1 MCLNVPVQEI
11 VYMKNAAHQTRRS
24 SHAHARTSAVSSL
37 RANTTRAVS
46 RRATQSVEALNA
58 LDMALAEKLNE
69 VAPPSRKAMRL
80 AAKHHAQKAHLLAGT
95 AMAALLGTA
104 ATSIAMASP
113 KSQKASVASST
124 TSSLVSNA
132 QSSGTSSAASR
143 SQARVSLNEQVSSSA
158 NSGSEGTWAMGD
170 TTVTSSEVSRA
181 KADND
186 VVSKLLDVNKDVLP
200 SGFNPNHATGD
211 SGNAYSFSQC
221 TWWVYVRR
229 HQLGLP
235 VGSHFGDGHQ
245 WASSAQ
251 ALGYWVDNTPRNV
264 GDIMVFRTGQE
275 GSSSAYG
282 HVAIVEKINADG
294 SVVTSECGS
303 SYNGK
308 TFTRTFTNVHDFQY
322 IHY

>member
-1 MCLNVPVQEI
+1 M
-11 VYMKNAAHQTRRS
+11 
-24 SHAHARTSAVSSL
+24 
-37 RANTTRAVS
+37 
-46 RRATQSVEALNA
+46 
-58 LDMALAEKLNE
+58 
-69 VAPPSRKAMRL
+69 
-80 AAKHHAQKAHLLAGT
+80 
-95 AMAALLGTA
+95 
-104 ATSIAMASP
+104 
-113 KSQKASVASST
+113 
-124 TSSLVSNA
+124 
-132 QSSGTSSAASR
+132 
-143 SQARVSLNEQVSSSA
+143 
-158 NSGSEGTWAMGD
+158 
-170 TTVTSSEVSRA
+170 SRA
-181 KADND
+181 KANND

-200 SGFNPNHATGD
+200 AGFNPNHATGD

-275 GSSSAYG
+275 GSSSTYG

>member
-1 MCLNVPVQEI
+1 MT
-11 VYMKNAAHQTRRS
+11 NAAHRTRRS

-37 RANTTRAVS
+37 RANGTRAVS
-46 RRATQSVEALNA
+46 RRATHAVETLNA
-58 LDMALAEKLNE
+58 LDIALAEKLNE
-69 VAPPSRKAMRL
+69 VAPPSRRAMRL
-80 AAKHHAQKAHLLAGT
+80 AAKKHAQKAHFLAGT

-104 ATSIAMASP
+104 ATSIAIASP
-113 KSQKASVASST
+113 KSQRASASGEV
-124 TSSLVSNA
+124 TSSVIATA
-132 QSSGTSSAASR
+132 QSVSTSSAASR
-143 SQARVSLNEQVSSSA
+143 SQTRIALDEQSTSA
-158 NSGSEGTWAMGD
+158 ANDDVEGTWALGD
-170 TTVTSSEVSRA
+170 TTETTSDVTRA

-211 SGNAYSFSQC
+211 NGNAYSFSQC

-251 ALGYWVDNTPRNV
+251 ALGYWVDDTPRNV

-275 GSSSAYG
+275 GSSAAYG
-282 HVAIVEKINADG
+282 HVAIVEKINPDG

-303 SYNGK
+303 SYNGQ